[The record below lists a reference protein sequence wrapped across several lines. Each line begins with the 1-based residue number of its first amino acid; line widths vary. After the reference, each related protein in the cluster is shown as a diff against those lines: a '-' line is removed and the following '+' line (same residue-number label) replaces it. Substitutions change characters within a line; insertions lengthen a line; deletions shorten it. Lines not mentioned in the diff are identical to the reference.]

1 MLGET
6 TMRSARLAA
15 RIGFAV
21 VDAARARAERRVGR
35 SCIVEGVEEQ
45 GDGIESFRDVDRF
58 YRCLEY

>member
-1 MLGET
+1 
-6 TMRSARLAA
+6 MRSARLAA

-45 GDGIESFRDVDRF
+45 EDGMKSFRDVDRF
-58 YRCLEY
+58 YRGLEY